1 MKRILLTIAFLLAL
15 VPSVYAENMCVMQY
29 DRTETEDNSGLYWNV
44 STYRP
49 LPVQISGT
57 VNTSSSG
64 GALASK
70 QPALGTAGSPSSDVL
85 TVQGIASM
93 TALKCDGS
101 SFTQPVSAASLPLP
115 SGASTAA
122 KQPALGTA
130 GSASSDVLTVQ
141 GITSMT
147 PLSVSISATGAAV
160 FPEFDASK
168 MVAPTVTTVANSQ
181 SASAITH
188 GFTGSCRRVTV
199 CNAGTTN
206 PICIKF
212 SNAWSRGLYL
222 PARAATTSAMSC
234 VSATNVTNIY
244 GDSNTSTSPSCA
256 GGSDVYVIPED
267 D

>member
-1 MKRILLTIAFLLAL
+1 MIIPAR
-15 VPSVYAENMCVMQY
+15 AENMCVVQY

-49 LPVQISGT
+49 LPVQITGT
-57 VNTSSSG
+57 V
-64 GALASK
+64 
-70 QPALGTAGSPSSDVL
+70 
-85 TVQGIASM
+85 
-93 TALKCDGS
+93 
-101 SFTQPVSAASLPLP
+101 
-115 SGASTAA
+115 ST
-122 KQPALGTA
+122 
-130 GSASSDVLTVQ
+130 
-141 GITSMT
+141 
-147 PLSVSISATGAAV
+147 SATGANV

-188 GFTGSCRRVTV
+188 GCTGACRRVTV

-222 PARAATTSAMSC
+222 PARAAATSAMSC
-234 VSATNVTNIY
+234 VSAYNVTSIY
-244 GDSNTSTSPSCA
+244 GDSNTSTSPTCA